1 MAKSTEE
8 NRMSQKNIEDR
19 VKELEKEIKELKG
32 EKKEESK
39 EIPVV
44 GGIVKGIEGLLD
56 TAFGVNTDKKK

>member
-1 MAKSTEE
+1 
-8 NRMSQKNIEDR
+8 MSQKNIEDR